1 MKQLF
6 IPSINYYVSL
16 KVLIDLIVDIANCFK
31 MGKRKNRRWQCFT
44 HNFIEKV

>member
-16 KVLIDLIVDIANCFK
+16 KILNDLIVDIANDFK
-31 MGKRKNRRWQCFT
+31 RGKRKNRR
-44 HNFIEKV
+44 